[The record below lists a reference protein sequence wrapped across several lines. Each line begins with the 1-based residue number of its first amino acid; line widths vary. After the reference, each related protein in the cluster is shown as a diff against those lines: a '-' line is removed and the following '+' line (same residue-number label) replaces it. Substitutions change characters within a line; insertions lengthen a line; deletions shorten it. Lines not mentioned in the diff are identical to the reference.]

1 VITVIPSSSSF
12 TYKPG
17 HIARLT
23 IHPLSLHQLAHELTQ
38 EEMNRPKI
46 TMQVSSSN
54 PTSSQFNAYLIHD
67 WISLCIPNVPPMLNE
82 SSSSSSLE
90 SKNNSGRDH
99 QGWNEEENLFNQ
111 SSSKSSAN
119 EEKKQGSSSS
129 SSSSNKKRLHFRN
142 TFTSTTLSIE
152 YSNSSGL
159 KVVADS
165 PSPIA
170 ILKVLKKFVLIFP
183 SFLNVD
189 HYRNLFIRN
198 LRKGGWIYNF
208 HLISQLLL
216 HLPSPLP
223 NHQIQPNPSN
233 NHHHLTSPKI
243 KMVAWGV

>member
-12 TYKPG
+12 TYRPG

-46 TMQVSSSN
+46 TMQVSPSN

-82 SSSSSSLE
+82 SSSSSSSLE
-90 SKNNSGRDH
+90 SKNNSENQ

-111 SSSKSSAN
+111 SSSRSSVN
-119 EEKKQGSSSS
+119 EEKKQGSNS

-170 ILKVLKKFVLIFP
+170 ILKVFKFPF
-183 SFLNVD
+183 FLNVA
-189 HYRNLFIRN
+189 HYRNSFIRN
-198 LRKGGWIYNF
+198 LRREGWICNF
-208 HLISQLLL
+208 HLIFHQLLL
-216 HLPSPLP
+216 LPFP
-223 NHQIQPNPSN
+223 NHQIQPNLS

-243 KMVAWGV
+243 KVGTWGV